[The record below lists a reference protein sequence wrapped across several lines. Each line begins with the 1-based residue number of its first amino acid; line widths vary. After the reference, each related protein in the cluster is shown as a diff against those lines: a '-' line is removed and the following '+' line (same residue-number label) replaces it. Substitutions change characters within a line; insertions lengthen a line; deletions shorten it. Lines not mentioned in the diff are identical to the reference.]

1 MGQFL
6 EVAAEKTRGLNWTST
21 NIARHSGVDKVDWS
35 YLPTQYADNSF
46 DGIYNEHF
54 IEHLY
59 KYQGI
64 NFLKEAFRILKPG
77 GTIRTVWPPYE
88 FIEWLVR
95 DEDLSQHPFVEHYY
109 RFYILKH
116 KFAPEGNRKRRK
128 QEQVALGLLHQ
139 NGQHLYVWPKAEL
152 FQVLQDLGFDDVREC
167 EYQKSKVK
175 EFNGIDTPGQIRAMH
190 SAVIEATKPW

>member
-116 KFAPEGNRKRRK
+116 KFSPEGNRKRRK

-139 NGQHLYVWPKAEL
+139 KGQHLYVWPKAEL

>member
-116 KFAPEGNRKRRK
+116 KFAPEGTRKRRK

-139 NGQHLYVWPKAEL
+139 KGQHLYVWPKAEL